1 MPRGSKTKNSKHA
14 NAPLSSIPKANV
26 DRNVLDE
33 TVARESMNKAKRQM
47 FQFDLPTTDLGFQDL
62 LKSYEE
68 GNRFQYVALTGG
80 NEETYESRIR
90 KILTFNL
97 STNKKGLPKFE
108 VPMVRLVD
116 QSTQFNLGQL
126 ITQRK
131 DFKEYIRL
139 ASVIGVYTPLIS
151 SFYEFSTVSFT
162 LHDTRKISRTA
173 VQTAKYNSNL
183 QNKIEMSLDCCIPK
197 VSADKV
203 ILDVGLEQ
211 ATLISG
217 EQWGVLQLVI
227 TLETSD
233 VPYVTNMKEVVSVV
247 GMPPALLETYRNNP
261 NYIDTTITEA
271 QKKTIRDMYESG
283 DIADETEPLKEEL
296 KPVTYAK
303 SSIGL
308 KKKGPRTDKEYGSGW
323 DHLNKMRRPLEK
335 FDEASIEPEGSE
347 DLEIDTAE
355 ALRKLK
361 MKMVEEPKKT
371 SGASSDE
378 EELPP
383 KIIPRVVKGVR
394 FNELQV

>member
-1 MPRGSKTKNSKHA
+1 MPRGSKSKSSKQT
-14 NAPLSSIPKANV
+14 NAPQSSNLKTNI

-90 KILTFNL
+90 KVLTFNL

-303 SSIGL
+303 SSLGL

-361 MKMVEEPKKT
+361 MKMVEEPKKDFR
-371 SGASSDE
+371 SF
-378 EELPP
+378 
-383 KIIPRVVKGVR
+383 IRR
-394 FNELQV
+394 R

>member
-1 MPRGSKTKNSKHA
+1 MLKKMMPRGLKSKNSKQT
-14 NAPLSSIPKANV
+14 NAPQSSIPRANV
-26 DRNVLDE
+26 DRNILDE
-33 TVARESMNKAKRQM
+33 TVARESMNRAKRQM

-62 LKSYEE
+62 LRSYEE

-90 KILTFNL
+90 KVLTFNL

-197 VSADKV
+197 ISADKV

-303 SSIGL
+303 SSLGL

-361 MKMVEEPKKT
+361 MKMEEEPKKALE
-371 SGASSDE
+371 ASSDE
-378 EELPP
+378 EEQ
-383 KIIPRVVKGVR
+383 RTAR
-394 FNELQV
+394 